1 MPANEVASSQGAKL
15 WQMRL
20 IKCGSKLWL
29 LMLRQLRRLSMI
41 TMLAEA

>member
-1 MPANEVASSQGAKL
+1 MPANEVASSQAVKL

-20 IKCGSKLWL
+20 IKFGSKLWL
-29 LMLRQLRRLSMI
+29 LMPRQLRRLSMI